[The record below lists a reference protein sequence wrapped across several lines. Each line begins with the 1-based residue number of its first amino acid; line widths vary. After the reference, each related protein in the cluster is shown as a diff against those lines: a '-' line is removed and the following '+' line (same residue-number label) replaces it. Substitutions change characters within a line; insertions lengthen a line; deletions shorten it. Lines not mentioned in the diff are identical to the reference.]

1 MDEFQFKTPRAIVK
15 IDDIPGESQIVVTNF
30 NVSPNA
36 IWGTNGV
43 AIVVE
48 PQTFDMEPV
57 VTFEDPLF
65 G

>member
-1 MDEFQFKTPRAIVK
+1 MDEFQFKSPRAIVS
-15 IDDIPGESQIVVTNF
+15 IEEEEPIAILNF

-36 IWGTNGV
+36 IWGTNGT

-48 PQTFDMEPV
+48 PQSFDMEPV
-57 VTFEDPLF
+57 VMFEDPLF

>member
-1 MDEFQFKTPRAIVK
+1 MDEFQFKSPRAYVWIP
-15 IDDIPGESQIVVTNF
+15 DIPGESQIEILNL

-36 IWGTNGV
+36 VWGTNGV

-48 PQTFDMEPV
+48 PQSFDMEPA